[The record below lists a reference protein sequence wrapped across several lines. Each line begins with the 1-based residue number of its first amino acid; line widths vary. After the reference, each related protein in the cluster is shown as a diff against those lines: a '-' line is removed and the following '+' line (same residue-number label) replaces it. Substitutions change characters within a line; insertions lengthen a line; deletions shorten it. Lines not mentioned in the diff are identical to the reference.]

1 MERPSSVPAGLHL
14 PRPPSPFMNRGNAVG
29 KEETSKFAPPQ
40 LMADLKKANFS
51 LKLKIYYLET
61 TLSKVSGT
69 EQFDVLTE
77 NVQLKVEKE
86 NLAKELSTNK
96 ELLIK
101 ASSVVDSLSSNQ
113 GNQQKEDPRLAEEN
127 EELQKLINNLENELL
142 TARQDS
148 EEKSVELEHVHADC
162 MLLEDQ
168 LLLKNEALQEK
179 EEKGAD
185 VNEDLEALQ
194 AQLAAQEHLYQTE
207 TDDMKKELEDV
218 REVMI
223 KTHEENIG
231 HRLTLAEK
239 EESIKD
245 LTDQLSLCPHGTC
258 CHGDKG
264 GDESSEAGDSRSS
277 LLEALSNF
285 TSTNAR
291 LEEELNSMENTNTE
305 LKNMINTLNNE
316 REALL
321 EQLGD
326 RDELQQKLRDY
337 EMDMEQLRQEMHEA
351 AILRGN
357 IEETEQQRQEDEH
370 IAKSLKQN
378 VEKLSKENAECSKE
392 NTLLQQDNEMFRE
405 KVQDLNKEICEL
417 KEEARGLRKTSDIVN
432 ESKVNELN
440 EEILSL
446 KQSLSDANED
456 LKYCKEDM
464 KTLEGDYER
473 TTEELELLEE
483 ELKEGEVRRVTL
495 TDELDELKEELL
507 KIKSQGHEEKT
518 RLKHEKSKAQQEL
531 ADYRNQVSELINER
545 EKMDKNLK
553 QLNTDKG
560 KALFEVKKLESD
572 MEKLRKSNQNIE
584 GEIERL
590 KEEEKKRIA
599 EKDSNM
605 GALSARKSYMEDRVK
620 ELQDTKRS
628 LEDSVLSLKDQLSTT
643 PLPGNLYDNV
653 IYENIDNIDPDTGED
668 EGDKLKDTIISEIK
682 SERDHHR
689 QERKDLENELRRIHE
704 MIHDLIRQ
712 LHRYNNDTH
721 NPLQL
726 AMHDEDFLVESLK
739 DAIELVVNALIGS
752 RDRQVSNTSSL
763 QTTSGVISCSDNDV
777 TDLHRRYDRPEDLA
791 ALQRENSLLHSNL
804 LESREL
810 IAALRKE
817 MKDLLEKLNST
828 NSEDRHVRDMLVQI
842 NNLISTS
849 LLQSPEKPSNGYSL
863 ANSHDQHEYSNVDI
877 NGTDMASDHRMTA
890 QRLKIKE
897 SRLSELEGKLKQSVQ
912 ELSNTECKLTAT
924 QSKLA
929 VAEHKIQGLEQRLHK
944 QKSRPSDTSSSLL
957 LNQKMDSLQQQLQST
972 EGLLREKSKL
982 IRDKNEVIDSLLDEK
997 RSRSRC
1003 EDCAKPRYGAADDV
1017 THNATHNLTH
1027 NTTHTSTHNHSY
1039 GNAYNSTTYSPRS
1052 YSPHNLTPSTM
1063 QVSDYILLCASNWLD
1078 ELPELMRALRNA
1090 VHNSLIDCKSVQ
1102 TRVNERKATWAMT
1115 EVSRLST
1122 RLDAVYRLLQH
1133 VENLSCQQPPSRL
1146 MHSLQHDVQ
1155 SKDHEI
1161 KSLNDKLLKRSKD
1174 VQKLRSRVEEQ
1185 DKQRIKQKM
1194 FKNNLA
1200 GLNPSILS
1208 KVIDTETVLREAH
1221 KSLEKRMIA
1230 KENHYS

>member
-14 PRPPSPFMNRGNAVG
+14 PRPPSPFMNRAGTGG
-29 KEETSKFAPPQ
+29 KEETAKFAPPQ
-40 LMADLKKANFS
+40 LMADLKKENFS

-61 TLSKVSGT
+61 TLSKVSGV
-69 EQFDVLTE
+69 EEFDVLAE

-86 NLAKELSTNK
+86 NIMKELSTNK

-101 ASSVVDSLSSNQ
+101 ASSVVDSLSSKQ
-113 GNQQKEDPRLAEEN
+113 GASQQEDPKLAEEN
-127 EELQKLINNLENELL
+127 EELQKLITKLESELL
-142 TARQDS
+142 TARQES
-148 EEKSVELEHVHADC
+148 EEKAMELEHVHADC

-168 LLLKNEALQEK
+168 LLLKDQALKECEEK
-179 EEKGAD
+179 EPGM
-185 VNEDLEALQ
+185 NEDIEALQ
-194 AQLAAQEHLYQTE
+194 AQLAAQEHLFQTE
-207 TDDMKKELEDV
+207 NDDLKKELEDV

-239 EESIKD
+239 DDVIKE
-245 LTDQLSLCPHGTC
+245 LQDQLARSE
-258 CHGDKG
+258 GDKG
-264 GDESSEAGDSRSS
+264 DDSSDAGESRAS
-277 LLEALSNF
+277 LLEALSNY

-291 LEEELNSMENTNTE
+291 LEEEMNSMENTNTE
-305 LKNMINTLNNE
+305 LKNVINTLNNE

-337 EMDMEQLRQEMHEA
+337 ELEIEQLRQELHEA

-357 IEETEQQRQEDEH
+357 IEETEQQKQEEEH

-378 VEKLSKENAECSKE
+378 VEKLSKENADCSKE
-392 NTLLQQDNEMFRE
+392 NALLQQENEMLRE
-405 KVQDLNKEICEL
+405 KVQDMNRDICDL
-417 KEEARGLRKTSDIVN
+417 KEEARGLRKTNEGVN
-432 ESKVNELN
+432 EGKINELN

-446 KQSLSDANED
+446 RQSLSDASEE

-483 ELKEGEVRRVTL
+483 ELKEGEVRRVGL

-507 KIKSQGHEEKT
+507 KLKSQSNEDKT
-518 RLKHEKSKAQQEL
+518 RWKHEKSKSEQEL
-531 ADYRNQVSELINER
+531 SDYRNQVSGLLNER
-545 EKMDKNLK
+545 ENLEKSLK

-560 KALFEVKKLESD
+560 KALFEVKKLEAD
-572 MEKLRKSNQNIE
+572 MEKLRKSNEKIE
-584 GEIERL
+584 EEIRRL
-590 KEEEKKRIA
+590 KEEERRKTA
-599 EKDSNM
+599 EKEAGM
-605 GALSARKSYMEDRVK
+605 GALSAQKTYMEDRIK

-628 LEDSVLSLKDQLSTT
+628 LEDSVLSLKDQLSIT
-643 PLPGNLYDNV
+643 PLPGNLYENV
-653 IYENIDNIDPDTGED
+653 IYENIDNIDPLTGED
-668 EGDKLKDTIISEIK
+668 EDNKLKDKIIGEIK

-721 NPLQL
+721 RPFQL
-726 AMHDEDFLVESLK
+726 KMHDEDFLVESLK
-739 DAIELVVNALIGS
+739 DAIELVVNSVLGS

-777 TDLHRRYDRPEDLA
+777 ITDTHRRHDLPEDLA
-791 ALQRENSLLHSNL
+791 ALQRENSLLHTDL

-828 NSEDRHVRDMLVQI
+828 NTEDRHVRDMLLQI

-863 ANSHDQHEYSNVDI
+863 ANGHDTHEYSNIDI
-877 NGTDMASDHRMTA
+877 SGADLASDHRLTV
-890 QRLKIKE
+890 QRLKLKE
-897 SRLSELEGKLKQSVQ
+897 ARLGELEGKLKQSVQ

-929 VAEHKIQGLEQRLHK
+929 VAEHKIQGLEQSLHK
-944 QKSRPSDTSSSLL
+944 QKSRTSDTSSTLL
-957 LNQKMDSLQQQLQST
+957 LNQKMDSLQLQLQST
-972 EGLLREKSKL
+972 EDLLREKSKL
-982 IRDKNEVIDSLLDEK
+982 IRDKNEVIDSLLGEK

-1003 EDCAKPRYGAADDV
+1003 PDCHKIRQGLDDV
-1017 THNATHNLTH
+1017 THNTTHNLSH
-1027 NTTHTSTHNHSY
+1027 NTTHNSSHNHSY
-1039 GNAYNSTTYSPRS
+1039 DSKFSSYSPRS
-1052 YSPHNLTPSTM
+1052 YSPTHNLTPSTI

-1133 VENLSCQQPPSRL
+1133 VENLSWQQPPSRL
-1146 MHSLQHDVQ
+1146 MHSLQQNVQ
-1155 SKDHEI
+1155 SKDNEI

-1174 VQKLRSRVEEQ
+1174 IQKLRCKVEEQ
-1185 DKQRIKQKM
+1185 DKLRIKQKM

-1221 KSLEKRMIA
+1221 KSLEKRMVA